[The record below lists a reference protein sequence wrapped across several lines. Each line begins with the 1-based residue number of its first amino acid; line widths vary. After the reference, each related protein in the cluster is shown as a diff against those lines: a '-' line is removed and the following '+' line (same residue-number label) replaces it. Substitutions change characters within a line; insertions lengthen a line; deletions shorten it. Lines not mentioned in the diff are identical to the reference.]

1 MNKLSKGILISTL
14 TVIYILGVS
23 FVQENFRNGHDVGT
37 GILYLY
43 SSLLFVISFI
53 LSFSV
58 YGISRKRKYTFLI
71 IALSSLLYY
80 IYLWME
86 QTNMP
91 YERFFYILWGILIYI
106 CAFICCKRQENWT
119 LRSTLSH
126 PLLASLFKKQ
136 STDNLTTN
144 DVILSDIRRGH
155 MIWYMVIRNLKKT

>member
-23 FVQENFRNGHDVGT
+23 FVQETFRNGHDVGT

-91 YERFFYILWGILIYI
+91 YERFFYILWGILIYS
-106 CAFICCKRQENWT
+106 CAFICCKRQKNWT

-126 PLLASLFKKQ
+126 PLLPSLFKKQ
-136 STDNLTTN
+136 RTDNLTTSS
-144 DVILSDIRRGH
+144 VILSDTRRGH
-155 MIWYMVIRNLKKT
+155 MIWYMVIRN

>member
-23 FVQENFRNGHDVGT
+23 FVQETFRNGHNVGT

-43 SSLLFVISFI
+43 STLLYVISFI
-53 LSFSV
+53 VSFSI
-58 YGISRKRKYTFLI
+58 YGISKTRKYTFLI
-71 IALSSLLYY
+71 IALLSLLYY

-86 QTNMP
+86 QTDMP
-91 YERFFYILWGILIYI
+91 YERIFYILWGILIYS
-106 CAFICCKRQENWT
+106 CAFICCKRQKNWT

-136 STDNLTTN
+136 PTDNLTAN

-155 MIWYMVIRNLKKT
+155 MIWYMVIRN

>member
-71 IALSSLLYY
+71 IALSSLLYVNS
-80 IYLWME
+80 
-86 QTNMP
+86 TSK
-91 YERFFYILWGILIYI
+91 
-106 CAFICCKRQENWT
+106 CKFT
-119 LRSTLSH
+119 
-126 PLLASLFKKQ
+126 
-136 STDNLTTN
+136 
-144 DVILSDIRRGH
+144 
-155 MIWYMVIRNLKKT
+155 

>member
-23 FVQENFRNGHDVGT
+23 FVQETFRNGHDVGT

-86 QTNMP
+86 QTDMP
-91 YERFFYILWGILIYI
+91 YERFFYILWGILIYS
-106 CAFICCKRQENWT
+106 CAFICCKRQKN
-119 LRSTLSH
+119 
-126 PLLASLFKKQ
+126 
-136 STDNLTTN
+136 
-144 DVILSDIRRGH
+144 
-155 MIWYMVIRNLKKT
+155 

>member
-1 MNKLSKGILISTL
+1 MNKLSKGVLISTL

-43 SSLLFVISFI
+43 STLLYVISFI
-53 LSFSV
+53 VSFSI
-58 YGISRKRKYTFLI
+58 YGISKTRKYTFLI

-86 QTNMP
+86 QTDMP
-91 YERFFYILWGILIYI
+91 YERIFYILWGILIYI

-119 LRSTLSH
+119 LRSALSP
-126 PLLASLFKKQ
+126 PLLPSLFKKQ
-136 STDNLTTN
+136 PTDNLTAN
-144 DVILSDIRRGH
+144 SAILSGIRRGH
-155 MIWYMVIRNLKKT
+155 MIWYIVIRN

>member
-58 YGISRKRKYTFLI
+58 YGISRK
-71 IALSSLLYY
+71 
-80 IYLWME
+80 E
-86 QTNMP
+86 
-91 YERFFYILWGILIYI
+91 IYI
-106 CAFICCKRQENWT
+106 SYNCPIIPT
-119 LRSTLSH
+119 LLHLS
-126 PLLASLFKKQ
+126 LDGTNKYALRKVFLYSL
-136 STDNLTTN
+136 
-144 DVILSDIRRGH
+144 GH
-155 MIWYMVIRNLKKT
+155 TYL